1 MPVPLARSLSL
12 EARYALLELE
22 KENNR
27 LLCRALAAEHE
38 AAQLR
43 RKLEMVEITSLCMR
57 DVSFVVVCKGDC
69 DE

>member
-1 MPVPLARSLSL
+1 MPIPLARSLSL
-12 EARYALLELE
+12 EARYALLELQ

-27 LLCRALAAEHE
+27 LLCRALAAE
-38 AAQLR
+38 
-43 RKLEMVEITSLCMR
+43 RKLEMLEIASLCMR